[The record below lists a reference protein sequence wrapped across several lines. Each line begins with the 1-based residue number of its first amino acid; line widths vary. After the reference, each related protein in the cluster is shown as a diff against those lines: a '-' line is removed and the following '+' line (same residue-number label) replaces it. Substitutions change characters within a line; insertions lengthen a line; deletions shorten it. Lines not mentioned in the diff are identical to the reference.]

1 MSFLRNVMVQGVIVI
16 LPLGITFFVLRL
28 IFNLL
33 DGFMRPVI
41 DGLFGVNIPGVGIIG
56 LILLIFL
63 IGLLLQVGLGR
74 RLVQATLNGILK
86 IPIVRAIYG
95 PAKQLIDSFSGGSE
109 STGGFKQVVIIE
121 YPKAGTWMIG
131 FLTAVTSTQTG
142 EMGVIYVPT
151 APTPN
156 SGWVAVV
163 PVEDIYDVDLSVD
176 EAMSMVLSG
185 GISTPE
191 EFEMT
196 IMKSS
201 S

>member
-1 MSFLRNVMVQGVIVI
+1 MSFLRNVMIQGVIVM
-16 LPLGITFFVLRL
+16 LPLGVTFWVLRL

-33 DGFMRPVI
+33 DGFMRPLI
-41 DGLFGVNIPGVGIIG
+41 DRLFGVNIPGVGIVG

-63 IGLLLQVGLGR
+63 IGMLLQVGLGR
-74 RLVQATLNGILK
+74 RLVEATLNGLLR
-86 IPIVRAIYG
+86 IPVVRAIYG
-95 PAKQLIDSFSGGSE
+95 PAKQLIDSFSGGSD
-109 STGGFKQVVIIE
+109 SGGGFKKVVIIE

-131 FLTAVTSTQTG
+131 FLTAVTATQSG

-191 EFEMT
+191 EFEMSV
-196 IMKSS
+196 MKSS